1 MEKEKEKS
9 LEEVINDA
17 KVSLNEIINEIGYTK
32 TTEQGEM
39 DGLAYYSELKKQGYS
54 SDEINKIIR
63 DMFLEK

>member
-1 MEKEKEKS
+1 MEKS

-17 KVSLNEIINEIGYTK
+17 KESLDEIINEIGDAK
-32 TTEQGEM
+32 IPEQGDL

-54 SDEINKIIR
+54 TNEIDKIIR